1 MRARLG
7 SLRHFSTLLP
17 LPASIPLPHLLSLL
31 SRCSTFGHIAQ
42 THAFM
47 IARGLPGDNLFLAK
61 FLHACSSLGF
71 RDHALLAFDRA
82 ERPDVYLLN
91 TMIRCLCQT
100 HSAEHAVALFSRIQG
115 AGLRPDTY
123 SFPFLLKAVAHL
135 GMLDLGR
142 EVHGQITRL
151 GLDADVHV
159 STALVVMY
167 SNCGE
172 VNDARKLFDGF
183 QHRDVVM
190 WNAMMAGYVKVGDV
204 DSARDVFEQM
214 SERNVVSWTTV
225 IAGFADAARSDE
237 AITMFRRMQL
247 EGGIE
252 PDEVALLAVLS
263 ACANLGAL
271 DLGEWIHSFIGKH
284 GLYKTIPLM
293 NALIDMYAKSG
304 NIHKALEVFEDMK
317 QRSVVT
323 WTTLMA
329 GFASHGLGFEA
340 LELFHRM
347 EREHVKPN
355 DVTFL
360 AVLSACSHV
369 GLTDLGR
376 WYFDHMYS
384 KYMIKPRIQH
394 YGCMIDLLG
403 RAGCL
408 REARDLVRRMPFE
421 PNGAIWGALLAAARS
436 HGDAELGE
444 LALRHLVEIEP
455 HNSGNYILL
464 SNIYA
469 AHEMWDD
476 VAKLRKMMKER
487 GVMNVPGASSIEVDG
502 AVHEF
507 TSRDGSHPHFH
518 RIYELLHE
526 MSGHFKMIGY
536 VPKHHS
542 GILDFEEG

>member
-7 SLRHFSTLLP
+7 YLRRFSSLP
-17 LPASIPLPHLLSLL
+17 LPASAPLPHLLSLL

-42 THAFM
+42 AHAFM
-47 IARGLPGDNLFLAK
+47 IARGLPGDNLLLAK

-71 RDHALLAFDRA
+71 RGHALLAFDRA

-91 TMIRCLCQT
+91 TMIRCLCRT
-100 HSAEHAVALFSRIQG
+100 DSAEHAMALFNRIQG

-123 SFPFLLKAVAHL
+123 SFPSVLKAVAHL
-135 GMLDLGR
+135 GMLELGR
-142 EVHGQITRL
+142 EVHGQITRF
-151 GLDADVHV
+151 GLDADIHV

-167 SNCGE
+167 SDCGE
-172 VNDARKLFDGF
+172 VTDARKLFDGF
-183 QHRDVVM
+183 QLRDVVM
-190 WNAMMAGYVKVGDV
+190 WNAMTAGYVKVGDV
-204 DSARDVFEQM
+204 DSARHVFEQM
-214 SERNVVSWTTV
+214 PKRNVVSWTTV
-225 IAGFADAARSDE
+225 IAGFADATRSDE

-247 EGGIE
+247 EDGIE

-271 DLGEWIHSFIGKH
+271 DLGEWIHRFIGKR
-284 GLYKTIPLM
+284 GLCKTIPLM

-323 WTTLMA
+323 WTTVIA
-329 GFASHGLGFEA
+329 GLASHGL
-340 LELFHRM
+340 
-347 EREHVKPN
+347 
-355 DVTFL
+355 
-360 AVLSACSHV
+360 
-369 GLTDLGR
+369 
-376 WYFDHMYS
+376 
-384 KYMIKPRIQH
+384 
-394 YGCMIDLLG
+394 
-403 RAGCL
+403 GCL
-408 REARDLVRRMPFE
+408 REARDLVRHMPFE

-444 LALRHLVEIEP
+444 LALRRLVEIEP

-476 VAKLRKMMKER
+476 VARLRKMMKEK

-507 TSRDGSHPHFH
+507 TSRDGSHPYFD
-518 RIYELLHE
+518 RIYGLLHE
-526 MSGHFKMIGY
+526 MSGHLKMIGY

-542 GILDFEEG
+542 DVLDFEEGLTAEENVIVLQSM